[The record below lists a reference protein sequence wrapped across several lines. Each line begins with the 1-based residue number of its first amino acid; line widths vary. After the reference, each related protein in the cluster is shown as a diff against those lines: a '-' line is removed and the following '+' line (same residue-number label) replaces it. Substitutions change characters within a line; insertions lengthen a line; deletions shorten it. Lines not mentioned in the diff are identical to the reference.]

1 MQRSFWTR
9 LKSRKFL
16 SALFS
21 AIFIILNEGLG
32 APINR
37 EAYAWITGVITAFIL
52 GESYVDGK
60 AAENTGNSVV
70 E

>member
-1 MQRSFWTR
+1 MRPFLQR

-21 AIFIILNEGLG
+21 AIFIVLNEGLG
-32 APINR
+32 TPIDR
-37 EAYAWITGVITAFIL
+37 EAYAWITGVVIAFIL

-60 AAENTGNSVV
+60 AAE
-70 E
+70 